1 MIDPRRLHL
10 LAEVAATGTVTAA
23 AEATG
28 YTPSAVSQQ
37 LRRLREQ
44 VGVDLLDR
52 RGRNVVLTPA
62 GRALVDAAP
71 DVLGAIERAE
81 AAARAAAGHVAGQV
95 RLGALAS
102 TLVDLVPRAL
112 TSLAAERPE
121 LDPRVVHL
129 GDELLGELRERRI
142 DVAVEHQWS
151 NVAALDLDGLVEVT
165 VLTEPIYVVA
175 PSGLDLTDQDL
186 VAAQPWSDH
195 PCDQCG
201 PAARALIRSFGGDVD
216 RRPFV
221 TDDLSVMIQLAALGS
236 ALSVVPGLA
245 SLHLPDGVDVW
256 EVPNVHRRIA
266 AFVRSTGRDDPSLV
280 AVTEHLRSAGDT
292 LAALIRGLEP
302 VGVLTP
308 VAGGGPSR
316 RARSGG

>member
-62 GRALVDAAP
+62 GQALVDAAP

-81 AAARAAAGHVAGQV
+81 AAARAAAGHVAGAV

-102 TLVDLVPRAL
+102 TLVDLVPRAMA
-112 TSLAAERPE
+112 SLAAERPE
-121 LDPRVVHL
+121 IDLRVVHL
-129 GDELLGELRERRI
+129 GDELLGELRERRV

-151 NVAALDLDGLVEVT
+151 NVAARDLDGLAELT
-165 VLTEPIYVVA
+165 VLTEPIYVAA
-175 PSGLDLTDQDL
+175 PAGLDLTDPGL

-201 PAARALIRSFGGDVD
+201 PAARAIIESFGGDVE
-216 RRPFV
+216 RRPFT
-221 TDDLSVMIQLAALGS
+221 TDDISVMLQLAALGS
-236 ALSVVPGLA
+236 ALSVIPGLA
-245 SLHLPDGVDVW
+245 GLHLPEGVDLW
-256 EVPNVHRRIA
+256 EIPDVHRRIA
-266 AFVRSTGRDDPSLV
+266 AYVGRPGRPL
-280 AVTEHLRSAGDT
+280 AG
-292 LAALIRGLEP
+292 RGDGAP
-302 VGVLTP
+302 
-308 VAGGGPSR
+308 AGR
-316 RARSGG
+316 R